1 MKKIITFILL
11 SLSSL
16 GICQTTDNPEF
27 VKPRN
32 AKKLATAF
40 LKTHNIPG
48 MSISVSK
55 HGKLIWSKGFGYANK
70 KPRIKVKPNKTI
82 FRIASISKSITGVT
96 LAKLTDDKLIDLD
109 KSVYYYLPDYPK
121 KAYDFTVRQL
131 GGNIAGIRHYK
142 NDTEYALNKKMSI
155 TEGLSLFKN
164 DDLLFEPGSQY
175 KYSSLGYVLLSE
187 IIQKVTKIPFKTFVL
202 DSIFNPLEM
211 NSTMIDGSDTNIPNK
226 THFYR
231 ASSIRR
237 FVYAKPVSNEYKVAS
252 GGFLST
258 SEDIVKFGNEIIF
271 PKLLSQLAISEIVTS
286 QKLNN
291 GNKTGYGI
299 GFSVEKSK
307 NGTPKYYHTGGGV
320 GASTI
325 LLIYPQ
331 EELVITVLTNLTGVN
346 MKEFGGQLEA
356 FFMD

>member
-1 MKKIITFILL
+1 MKKILTFILL

-16 GICQTTDNPEF
+16 GICQTTDNPEI

-32 AKKLATAF
+32 AKKLAKVF

-70 KPRIKVKPNKTI
+70 KPKIRVKPNKTI
-82 FRIASISKSITGVT
+82 FRIASISKSITGAT
-96 LAKLTDDKLIDLD
+96 LAKLTDDKLIDLN
-109 KSVYYYLPDYPK
+109 KSIYDYLPDYPK

-142 NDTEYALNKKMSI
+142 NDAEYALNKKMSI
-155 TEGLSLFKN
+155 TEGLSLFKD

-202 DSIFNPLEM
+202 DSIFKPLEM
-211 NSTMIDGSDTNIPNK
+211 NSTMIDDSDTIIPNK
-226 THFYR
+226 TQFYR
-231 ASSIRR
+231 TSSFKRV
-237 FVYAKPVSNEYKVAS
+237 VYAKHVSNEYKVAS

-258 SEDIVKFGNEIIF
+258 SEDIVRFGNEILF
-271 PKLLSQLAISEIVTS
+271 PKLLSKQAISEIVTS

-291 GNKTGYGI
+291 GWKTGYGI
-299 GFSVEKSK
+299 GFSVGKSK
-307 NGTPKYYHTGGGV
+307 KDTPKYYHTGGGV
-320 GASTI
+320 GASTL
-325 LLIYPQ
+325 LLIYPN
-331 EELVITVLTNLTGVN
+331 EELVITILTNLTGVN
-346 MKEFGGQLEA
+346 LIEFGNQLEA
-356 FFMD
+356 FFID